1 MARSPSTGDRILI
14 RVLLPVLFPQDR
26 TCDLR
31 NDVPLETVASRSVPI
46 ACGPNV
52 DQAARRR
59 TFVLSAI
66 AALRGSAYRSVAR

>member
-1 MARSPSTGDRILI
+1 MDGAEEHILI
-14 RVLLPVLFPQDR
+14 RVLPRGLFPQEC

-31 NDVPLETVASRSVPI
+31 DDVPLETVADRSVPM

-66 AALRGSAYRSVAR
+66 AALRG

>member
-1 MARSPSTGDRILI
+1 MARSSSANERILI
-14 RVLLPVLFPQDR
+14 RVLPRGLFPQEC

-31 NDVPLETVASRSVPI
+31 DDVPLETVASRSVPM

-52 DQAARRR
+52 DQAACRR
-59 TFVLSAI
+59 TFLVPAV